1 MRSFKSIHSVSALF
15 VAFLLICLA
24 VEILP
29 PVISPFV
36 STFVVHARP
45 ASSRQGEPGPDSHQ
59 ETGSCGDPD
68 RCLERARGLVEAG
81 KHREALAVLSPFVS
95 EPMEHPTISSDY
107 LVILFWDGQFEKAI
121 AMYETLPPSFPR
133 RAYLLRNM
141 ARAYYEKKR
150 FLKALS
156 LYRAAVKHAPTDE
169 EARKGVVLSLIQTG
183 DLDQACH
190 DLEELMERA
199 PNSSPLALIRARLLM
214 WQGEYLEAL
223 AVYRL
228 LSKRKDVETEK
239 IFKARDDLIASF
251 PAEERK
257 AMLDALDVAA
267 QQGDEQATLDY
278 ILVLTLNKDYKSA
291 TASFETARIDLE
303 RYPDHLVCWIA
314 WAYFKTGKTRKAK
327 LYYQTILAARPHYV
341 RARIGLAYCLS
352 REGEDKKSIKILDQ
366 LLLVEPQNLEIGF
379 ARAFVHERARRF
391 WSAIGEYDRILE
403 ISPENSVARKLR
415 LRAFSDMG
423 ARSYALEEVSRECPK
438 DRELHDS
445 IIGDMAADRI
455 HWEEPKE
462 AIGLVLPLTE
472 NKKNLKARFDHIVAL
487 ADGYRMQEAVKRYE
501 NLVKDGIYS
510 PPWVLEKVAEAYL
523 YMEEPYKALK
533 MYDRALMTHPNS
545 LSGRMGKFYA
555 LQDIRDWDRGRN
567 VLDDLDKEIPD
578 VLGTGRSIQPNWPK
592 LEIALARGWFLAD
605 EGRLGA
611 AEQYFGDLYER
622 APAQREIRSGLAHI
636 YLWRGWPR
644 KALREFRIIDTLDPK
659 YVKAQI
665 GKLAALNEL
674 AFKEKSRDGADALME
689 TNPEDKHVQQLVRQL
704 EVEEMR
710 ELVTDVAVTRENG
723 GADDTRAQMTIW
735 QPLGYYTRLYGMLF
749 WQKTWEDSES
759 SYFRRAGVGINHI
772 FNKCWELK
780 QQFSTDYDGGGNFG
794 SLTQINFHPD
804 DYWNFNLSY
813 DSFTT
818 DVPMRARAYDIES
831 KKFEGGV
838 TFRES
843 EWRSCR
849 LSVSHL
855 RFSDDNDRGQALL
868 GYEQGLLVRN
878 DWKMRVFLDLYTSRN
893 SREDAPYFN
902 PESDFSLST
911 THTTEQTV
919 WHIYDRAFVHRLY
932 LTVGAYKQQGFS
944 NEMIGAVRYE
954 QEHDFSDTQ
963 ALLFGGI
970 LARNAYDGD
979 PMNSCNLYLTYRCK
993 F

>member
-1 MRSFKSIHSVSALF
+1 MTALSVA
-15 VAFLLICLA
+15 VLLIGLGMD
-24 VEILP
+24 ILL
-29 PVISPFV
+29 PVVSPFV
-36 STFVVHARP
+36 SPFVVHAQL
-45 ASSRQGEPGPDSHQ
+45 ASSRQGKPGQDSHQ
-59 ETGSCGDPD
+59 KTTPCGDPD
-68 RCLERARGLVEAG
+68 RCHKRAMGLVKAG
-81 KHREALAVLSPFVS
+81 NYRQALAVLSPFVS

-121 AMYETLPPSFPR
+121 AMYEALPPSFPL

-141 ARAYYEKKR
+141 ARAYYEKGR
-150 FLKALS
+150 FFKAVS
-156 LYRAAVKHAPTDE
+156 LYRAAVKKAPTDE
-169 EARKGVVLSLIQTG
+169 EARKGLVLSLIQTG
-183 DLDQACH
+183 DLDQARH
-190 DLEELMERA
+190 DLEGFMERA
-199 PNSSPLALIRARLLM
+199 PDSSSFALIRARLLIL
-214 WQGEYLEAL
+214 QGEYLKAL
-223 AVYRL
+223 EVYRL

-239 IFKARDDLIASF
+239 IFKTRDDLIASL

-267 QQGDEQATLDY
+267 QKGDEQTTLDY
-278 ILVLTLNKDYKSA
+278 ILVLTLNKDYKRA
-291 TASFETARIDLE
+291 IESFETARIDLK

-327 LYYQTILAARPHYV
+327 LYCQTILAARPDHV

-352 REGEDKKSIKILDQ
+352 RQGEDKNSIEILDQ
-366 LLLVEPQNLEIGF
+366 LLLIEPQNLEIGF
-379 ARAFVHERARRF
+379 ARAFVHEQARRF

-403 ISPENSVARKLR
+403 ISPGNSVARKLR

-423 ARSYALEEVSRECPK
+423 ARSYALEGASRECPK
-438 DRELHDS
+438 DCELRDS
-445 IIGDMAADRI
+445 IIGDMAADSI
-455 HWEEPKE
+455 HWEEPKQ

-472 NKKNLKARFDHIVAL
+472 NRKNLKAQFNHIVAL
-487 ADGYRMQEAVKRYE
+487 ADSYCMEEVVKRYE
-501 NLVKDGIYS
+501 DLAKDGISS

-523 YMEEPYKALK
+523 YREEPYKALK
-533 MYDRALMTHPNS
+533 LYDSALMTHPNS
-545 LSGRMGKFYA
+545 FSGRMGKFYA

-578 VLGTGRSIQPNWPK
+578 ILGTGRSLQPNWPK

-611 AEQYFGDLYER
+611 AEQYFWDLYER
-622 APAQREIRSGLAHI
+622 APAQTEIRSGLAHI

-674 AFKEKSRDGADALME
+674 AFKEKARHGADALVE
-689 TNPEDKHVQQLVRQL
+689 TNPEDKHVQQLARQL

-710 ELVTDVAVTRENG
+710 ELVTDVAVTREND
-723 GADDTRAQMTIW
+723 GADDTRAEMTIW
-735 QPLGYYTRLYGMLF
+735 QPLGYYTRLYGMLL

-772 FNKCWELK
+772 FNKFWELK
-780 QQFSTDYDGGGNFG
+780 QQFSTDYDGGGDFG
-794 SLTQINFHPD
+794 SLTQINFYPD
-804 DYWNFNLSY
+804 DYWSFNLSY

-831 KKFEGGV
+831 EKFEGGV

-843 EWRSCR
+843 EWRSYR

-868 GYEQGLLVRN
+868 GCEQGLFVRN
-878 DWKMRVFLDLYTSRN
+878 DWKMRLFLDLYTSRN
-893 SREDAPYFN
+893 SRDDAPYFN

-911 THTTEQTV
+911 THMTEQTV
-919 WHIYDRAFVHRLY
+919 WHIYDRAFVHRIY
-932 LTVGAYKQQGFS
+932 LTVAAYKQQGFS

-963 ALLFGGI
+963 ALLLGGI
-970 LARNAYDGD
+970 LARNVYDGD
-979 PMNSCNLYLTYRCK
+979 SMNSYSLYLTYRCR